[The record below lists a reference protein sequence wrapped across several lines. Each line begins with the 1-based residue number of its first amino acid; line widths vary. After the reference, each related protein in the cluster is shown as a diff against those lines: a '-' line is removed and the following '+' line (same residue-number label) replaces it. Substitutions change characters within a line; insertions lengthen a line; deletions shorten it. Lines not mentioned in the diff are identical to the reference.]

1 MATSTINLPVAAA
14 QPPDGS
20 TSNAAPALLVAKG
33 TGTAPVPHNLYA
45 AFDAATAEHLWWTI
59 ICPAN
64 YLSGGTFRLS
74 WAANAITGNCVWGAR
89 ISAITAA
96 DIDTY
101 LEHNAAAATTA
112 TTGANTTE
120 ARRVIETTI
129 TPATDSMAAGDLVRL
144 LVYRDAANAS
154 DTLTVDAELLA
165 LSLDYTS

>member
-1 MATSTINLPVAAA
+1 MATVPLPLPISAA

-33 TGTAPVPHNLYA
+33 TGTAPVPFNLYA
-45 AFDAATAEHLWWTI
+45 AFDASTNEHLWWTV
-59 ICPAN
+59 ICPFD

-74 WAANAITGNCVWGAR
+74 WATNATTGNCVWGAR
-89 ISAITAA
+89 ISAITAG
-96 DIDTY
+96 DVDTY

-112 TTGANTTE
+112 TTGANATE

-129 TPATDSMAAGDLVRL
+129 SPATDSLAANDLVRF

-154 DTLTVDAELLA
+154 DTLSVDAELLA
-165 LSLDYTS
+165 VTFEYTA